1 MTTSGDAALAAAP
14 GNSAATVAATTIV
27 TDRVRIDIGCS
38 YHASLARSYPQVKIS
53 SFVGH
58 GAGFSVDGM
67 GEPPAPIT
75 VNDLFDLRP
84 FAARLDDAVGLL
96 RRGQAG
102 LGQILDRLDVPSL
115 SGPGTLTFYPY
126 NAGDVARVAAALE
139 AAAHIRAAVLAG
151 LAA

>member
-1 MTTSGDAALAAAP
+1 
-14 GNSAATVAATTIV
+14 
-27 TDRVRIDIGCS
+27 
-38 YHASLARSYPQVKIS
+38 
-53 SFVGH
+53 
-58 GAGFSVDGM
+58 M

-84 FAARLDDAVGLL
+84 FAVRLDDALGLL

-102 LGQILDRLDVPSL
+102 LGQILDRLDVPSV

-139 AAAHIRAAVLAG
+139 AAAHIRAAVVSCLG
-151 LAA
+151 PDLEPDSPAAVPANP